1 MRDYQKELETL
12 REEIAR
18 RREDS
23 AVLERLMQQ
32 ETACLQ
38 TAEQRLREWDKEHR
52 DVGRM
57 ERVSLSSVWASLRG
71 TKEEDLLRE
80 KAEEQA
86 ALLKLQEAERLLEEV
101 RAEIEERHRCLQ
113 ETEGCEQRYDD
124 LLREKEQAYRHKD
137 PALAAKLAQ
146 LEREK
151 LDVTA
156 RRRELLEAQEAGRQ
170 ALGSIQNAL
179 KSLDS
184 AAGWSTWD
192 VLGGGLISDVMKYS
206 HMDEAQRL
214 MESAQSALRRYQA
227 ELADV
232 AMTASFD
239 LQPGGLTRTM
249 DIFFDNIFSDWA
261 VRDRIGQS
269 SNHLAYVENQVGRI
283 QAKLDLELDETKMA
297 LDALE
302 EEWKTLVANA

>member
-137 PALAAKLAQ
+137 PDLAAKLAQ